1 MDKDVASKPRDR
13 DADMAGNSQRL
24 PTVSGVE
31 YFSRSQTR
39 SSTDDQQEGRE
50 GRDWLKER
58 AFRYA
63 ERVLFAAGAADEL
76 KVRDD
81 EGRRS
86 ASGAEGEVGDDPQP
100 PQAEP
105 NPMWRRMLLRWCRR
119 ILEVRAVTQL
129 TDQLS
134 QCVGNA
140 HAFDFPWQLEF
151 VVSNRMLA
159 RTEVTL
165 RCDPPALHLRLDC
178 PDEHSRRLLENNVL
192 LLHSR
197 LGSLSRY
204 RLTVEIEQ
212 ADKMR
217 SDVNEGGPA

>member
-1 MDKDVASKPRDR
+1 MDKDIASKPLDR
-13 DADMAGNSQRL
+13 DTETAVSAQRL

-31 YFSRSQTR
+31 YFSRSPMR
-39 SSTDDQQEGRE
+39 SSSENQQEGRQ

-76 KVRDD
+76 KVRD
-81 EGRRS
+81 EQERRS
-86 ASGAEGEVGDDPQP
+86 ASGAESELDDDVQHT
-100 PQAEP
+100 QAGP
-105 NPMWRRMLLRWCRR
+105 GPVWRRMFLRWCRR
-119 ILEVRAVTQL
+119 ILEVRAMTEL

-134 QCVGNA
+134 QCVANS
-140 HAFDFPWQLEF
+140 HAFNFAWQLEF

-165 RCDPPALHLRLDC
+165 RCDPPTLLLRLEC
-178 PDEHSRRLLENNVL
+178 FDERSQRLLEDNVL

-204 RLTVEIEQ
+204 RLKVEIHQ
-212 ADKMR
+212 ADGLR
-217 SDVNEGGPA
+217 PDGNGEGLA